1 MTNIIRQR
9 QEERFA
15 NIAKIQKMISIR
27 VKDKTFDRKLLV
39 LSAMSTLGLSKRT
52 TQEYVEVALFNEGVD
67 LK

>member
-27 VKDKTFDRKLLV
+27 VKAKDFDRKLFIV
-39 LSAMSTLGLSKRT
+39 SVMSSLNLSKRT
-52 TQEYVEVALFNEGVD
+52 SQEYVEVALFNEGLD